1 MKFLY
6 YLMLSCFFII
16 SCQTSKDQESPS
28 EMAIGSA
35 LMEGTSMMTPII
47 PGEVSNQAIW
57 IDYIQAHND
66 RDLNK
71 IAEINAEDWEGYT
84 AEGSVIRGNS
94 NHIEILDNWFKT
106 ASPKWEVKWM
116 IANAVKNKDGEIEQ
130 WLTTG
135 NDYTDVDTDGN
146 LIFEHNVHDVLFING
161 KIKTVNVY
169 KRAKAEESAD
179 FSY

>member
-1 MKFLY
+1 MKLLY
-6 YLMLSCFFII
+6 YIMLSCFLII
-16 SCQTSKDQESPS
+16 SCQTPKDQKTPS
-28 EMAIGSA
+28 EMTIGSA
-35 LMEGTSMMTPII
+35 LVEGTTMMTPII

-71 IAEINAEDWEGYT
+71 IAEINAEDWEGFT
-84 AEGSVIRGNS
+84 ADGSVVRGNS

-116 IANAVKNKDGEIEQ
+116 IANAAKNKEGVIEQ

-135 NDYTDVDTDGN
+135 NDYTDVDAEEN
-146 LIFEHNVHDVLFING
+146 PIFEHNVHDVLFVNG
-161 KIKTVNVY
+161 KIKKINVY
-169 KRAKAEESAD
+169 KRAKAEESGD

>member
-1 MKFLY
+1 MKKIFLS
-6 YLMLSCFFII
+6 LFVLSLI
-16 SCQTSKDQESPS
+16 SCQPPKDKKPPS
-28 EMAIGSA
+28 EVAIGSA
-35 LMEGTSMMTPII
+35 LIEGTSMMTPII

-66 RDLNK
+66 RDLTK

-84 AEGSVIRGNS
+84 ADGSVVIGNS

-116 IANAVKNKDGEIEQ
+116 IANAAKNKEGVIEQ

-135 NDYTDVDTDGN
+135 NDYTDVDDEGN
-146 LIFEHNVHDVLFING
+146 PIFEHNVHDVLFING
-161 KIKTVNVY
+161 KIKKINVY